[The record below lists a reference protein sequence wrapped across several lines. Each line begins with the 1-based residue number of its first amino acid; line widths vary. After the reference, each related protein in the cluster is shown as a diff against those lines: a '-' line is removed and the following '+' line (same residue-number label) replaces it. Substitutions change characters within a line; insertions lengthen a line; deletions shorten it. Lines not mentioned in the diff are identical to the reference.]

1 MRLET
6 IRRLR
11 LIADELRAKADEID
25 GKKTPPQG
33 SCDHVE
39 GAAGICSAPADSG
52 GNCSGLDGGRLD
64 GFAPKGTPEAIA
76 RQLLDDLRKALEN
89 PDVRFR
95 IEQIGSPFRPIFAAD
110 LARFIEAEQKLWWP
124 IVQEARPK

>member
-1 MRLET
+1 MSRERLAFAPHLPTAAET
-6 IRRLR
+6 V
-11 LIADELRAKADEID
+11 
-25 GKKTPPQG
+25 P
-33 SCDHVE
+33 
-39 GAAGICSAPADSG
+39 
-52 GNCSGLDGGRLD
+52 GLMAVGWTAL
-64 GFAPKGTPEAIA
+64 FAPKGTPEAIA

>member
-1 MRLET
+1 MSRERLAFAPHLPTAAET
-6 IRRLR
+6 V
-11 LIADELRAKADEID
+11 
-25 GKKTPPQG
+25 P
-33 SCDHVE
+33 
-39 GAAGICSAPADSG
+39 
-52 GNCSGLDGGRLD
+52 GLMAVRLD